1 MAGCLLALSIC
12 YLYIGIFTPMLEISA
27 FSEDL
32 TIPIELDTE
41 LVSVPISEGLNYA
54 SELTKEYT
62 GLDLG
67 TTDPVRLFL
76 IQKGCCI
83 QRKNLLFPPK

>member
-1 MAGCLLALSIC
+1 MEAMAGCLLVLSIC

-41 LVSVPISEGLNYA
+41 LVSVPISDGLNYA
-54 SELTKEYT
+54 SELNKEYT

-67 TTDPVRLFL
+67 KIEQVDYTSF
-76 IQKGCCI
+76 K
-83 QRKNLLFPPK
+83 